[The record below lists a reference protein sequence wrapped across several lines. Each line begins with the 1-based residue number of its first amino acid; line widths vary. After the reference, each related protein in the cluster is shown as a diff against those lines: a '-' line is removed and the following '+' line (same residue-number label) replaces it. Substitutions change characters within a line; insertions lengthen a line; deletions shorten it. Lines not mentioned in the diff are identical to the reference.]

1 VIGHSDG
8 STAQINPRRYLL
20 TNGQHILIGLTLAE
34 TFEFELLEER
44 APLHAD
50 GTVAWEFEGAPQSTE
65 EKRWLFLYEKHD
77 KAYENCRHAI
87 FAA

>member
-1 VIGHSDG
+1 MIGHSDE
-8 STAQINPRRYLL
+8 STAQIYPRRYLL
-20 TNGQHILIGLTLAE
+20 TNGQHILLGLTLAE
-34 TFEFELLEER
+34 TLEFELLEER

-77 KAYENCRHAI
+77 KACEIGCHAI
-87 FAA
+87 SDA